1 MSKSHPNREQS
12 TSPGTHVG
20 RRETILEAARGTFA
34 ASGYDGSSLRAI
46 AAKGGVDP
54 ALLLYYYDTKEG
66 LYRAAVERPYAFVG
80 DLRAAL
86 AAPTSQIAAARW
98 ASALRHCSRG
108 ADALACRALLR
119 STSGTQ
125 ASELTSSIVDRL
137 VVAVAGEHTGA
148 AARRQAAHALSRLF
162 GWILLREILGT
173 PALTGQTVDAAG
185 SDLTAA
191 IGRLPH
197 ENAVSPL

>member
-1 MSKSHPNREQS
+1 MSPEA
-12 TSPGTHVG
+12 HVA
-20 RRETILEAARGTFA
+20 RRETILEAARRAFA

-46 AAKGGVDP
+46 AAAAGVDP

-66 LYRAAVERPYAFVG
+66 LYLAVVERPYDFVG
-80 DLRAAL
+80 DLRTAL

-119 STSGTQ
+119 SSSGAQ

-137 VVAVAGEHTGA
+137 VVAVAGEHAGP
-148 AARRQAAHALSRLF
+148 AARRRAAQALSRLF
-162 GWILLREILGT
+162 GWIYLREVLGT
-173 PALTGQTVDAAG
+173 LALTGQTVDAAG
-185 SDLTAA
+185 RDLTAA
-191 IGRLPH
+191 IGSLSD
-197 ENAVSPL
+197 EDAVPPL

>member
-1 MSKSHPNREQS
+1 MSPE
-12 TSPGTHVG
+12 THLA
-20 RRETILEAARGTFA
+20 RRETILEAAREAFA

-46 AAKGGVDP
+46 AAKAGVDP

-66 LYRAAVERPYAFVG
+66 LYRAVVERPYAFAG

-86 AAPTSQIAAARW
+86 ASPAPQVAAARW

-125 ASELTSSIVDRL
+125 ASGLTSGIVDRL
-137 VVAVAGEHTGA
+137 VVAVAGEHAGT

-162 GWILLREILGT
+162 GWIVLREILGT
-173 PALTGQTVDAAG
+173 LALTGQTVDAAG
-185 SDLTAA
+185 GDLTAA
-191 IGRLPH
+191 IGGLPD
-197 ENAVSPL
+197 EDAVSPL